1 MGNAAVAGMT
11 KDLSLSP
18 QMFSTCVSMFYVGY
32 ILFQLPGNIFL
43 RVVTPPV
50 QLALALVGW
59 GTFTSLYVLFLGS
72 RFSTLINIQ

>member
-11 KDLSLSP
+11 EDLKISS
-18 QMFSTCVSMFYVGY
+18 QTFSTCVSMFYVGY

-50 QLALALVGW
+50 QLALALICW
-59 GTFTSLYVLFLGS
+59 GTFTCL
-72 RFSTLINIQ
+72 